1 MSIVL
6 VATISPA
13 PAAYDDVV
21 AAVRAVIPAV
31 HAEPGCE
38 LYALHE
44 WDGQLVIIEKWTS
57 AETLAA
63 HSSGAALAQLGK
75 AFDGKLAGR
84 PDVRTMAPLPVGD
97 SQRGAL

>member
-1 MSIVL
+1 MSLVL

-13 PAAYDDVV
+13 PGAYDEVL
-21 AAVRAVIPAV
+21 AAVRAVIPSV
-31 HAEPGCE
+31 HAEAGCE

-57 AETLAA
+57 TETLAA
-63 HSSGAALAQLGK
+63 HSGGPALAQLGQ
-75 AFDGKLAGR
+75 AFAGKLAAP
-84 PDVRTMAPLPVGD
+84 PDVRTISPLPVGD

>member
-1 MSIVL
+1 MSLVL
-6 VATISPA
+6 VATISPT
-13 PAAYDDVV
+13 PDAYDDVL
-21 AAVRAVIPAV
+21 AAVRAVIPIV

-63 HSSGAALAQLGK
+63 HSAGPALVALGA
-75 AFDGKLAGR
+75 AFDGKLAA
-84 PDVRTMAPLPVGD
+84 PPEVRTMSPLPVGD
-97 SQRGAL
+97 SQRGVL